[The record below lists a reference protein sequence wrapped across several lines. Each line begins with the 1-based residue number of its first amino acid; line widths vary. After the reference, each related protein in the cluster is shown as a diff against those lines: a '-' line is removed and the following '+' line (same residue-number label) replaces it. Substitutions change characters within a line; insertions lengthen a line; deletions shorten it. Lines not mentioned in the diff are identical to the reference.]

1 MEGVALPKGNQK
13 DISRF
18 FNPAKSFFSLGVVR
32 VAFALAS
39 ILIAGSVASILT
51 TGDFDSDFTFSG
63 WNNLF
68 EYFKFPIWAAAAL
81 IPIITVLAVNHKSH
95 QHMHSMQLAREQN
108 NFTNYYKHLEEFLKY
123 LQQFELLG
131 NFSVKERRLH
141 ALLFPDL
148 KRGSLS
154 LNEDFLS
161 ELSGR
166 VGGLLALSGQSTAP
180 KTASVL
186 DVPEI
191 RHLKDG
197 RLCNVE
203 QEIEAIETLYS
214 AVIWPLPHESSW
226 TWIEHDSDFDLVRT
240 HYSGRL
246 INIYRC
252 LSFINHAVSFDAD
265 FFSPL
270 DALLEKFDRHIIYP
284 D

>member
-1 MEGVALPKGNQK
+1 LTQGNTIQRSKLFDPGTAFFKLPIVWITSFIVLLLAILLAGWIASWSTPLLPSNRHYEGINELVTIFRLPLGLVAL
-13 DISRF
+13 
-18 FNPAKSFFSLGVVR
+18 
-32 VAFALAS
+32 
-39 ILIAGSVASILT
+39 
-51 TGDFDSDFTFSG
+51 
-63 WNNLF
+63 
-68 EYFKFPIWAAAAL
+68 L
-81 IPIITVLAVNHKSH
+81 IPILAVYATNHRSE
-95 QHMHSMQLAREQN
+95 QNLETMRLTRVQN
-108 NFTNYYKHLEEFLKY
+108 NFSNYYKHLEEFLKY